1 MFHGVTIDGS
11 TSFAPRESDTVDEDE
26 EEEVAEDPD
35 VQTLVSITSQKRAS
49 STSTTGSSS
58 RKLTKSPVVRSM
70 NKFMSENARIQAE
83 RNVMMQKHL
92 DAKQQMAQQKE
103 IARHQKIRYVQ
114 QLVRECGVEETDR
127 KLVYAVHKITKDD
140 DSMEFFIGTSTPTGR
155 PGFIEYFAGV
165 NN

>member
-1 MFHGVTIDGS
+1 M
-11 TSFAPRESDTVDEDE
+11 DE
-26 EEEVAEDPD
+26 EEEEEPPEDLD
-35 VQTLVSITSQKRAS
+35 VQTLVSITSNKRAS

-83 RNVMMQKHL
+83 RNVMIQKHL
-92 DAKQQMAQQKE
+92 DNKQQMAKQKD
-103 IARHQKIRYVQ
+103 IARHEKIRYVQ

-127 KLVYAVHKITKDD
+127 KLVYAVHKITKDE
-140 DSMEFFIGTSTPTGR
+140 DSMEFFIGTSTPIGR
-155 PGFIEYFAGV
+155 LAFIEHYARA